1 MEDSFVCQDDFLTAR
16 DIIRPQKTLDSRL
29 EMQRLDFL
37 ENLI

>member
-1 MEDSFVCQDDFLTAR
+1 MDDSFVCQDDFLTTW
-16 DIIRPQKTLDSRL
+16 DIIRPHKTPDSRL